1 MKIQYT
7 RVRTAS
13 LALVNTVPVANV
25 WTP

>member
-7 RVRTAS
+7 RIRTAS

-25 WTP
+25 